1 MSASDGF
8 RDRSSDDAGATR
20 PEEGA
25 TPAASDRPPRI
36 ADRADFDP
44 AYDPDAPIVCDVC
57 GGLMHYT
64 SSCKIL
70 CSNCGYLRDCADP

>member
-1 MSASDGF
+1 MSALAGD

-20 PEEGA
+20 SEEGA
-25 TPAASDRPPRI
+25 PPPAADPQRI

-44 AYDPDAPIVCDVC
+44 TYDPDAPIVCDVC
-57 GGLMHYT
+57 GGIMHYT

-70 CSNCGYLRDCADP
+70 CSNCGYMRDCADP